1 MKKATGPRTQG
12 VGKKSAEY
20 DTSQAMTTENNQD
33 PPAPQGSPISREQ
46 CANCGATLVEDQR
59 YCLQCGA
66 RHGKPRLDFAAFWG
80 SLSPTDGSGERSD
93 ARNVNATTEQPRAR
107 STTARQPDAQATGT
121 AAARP
126 SAQDVGVAA
135 GHRRSWWG
143 GASLL
148 GPGAPSRGMVAA
160 LAAAVLT
167 VGILAGVALGPGPA
181 NSPADS
187 ATLAQRALAALV
199 ASARSGSPTTT
210 STSTAATPPPITSE
224 PTPTAATTGNTKD
237 KAKPTSSPNEA
248 GSPSESSSE
257 STTSGSSE
265 GSSKSLR
272 SSGESEKPAPGTPIK
287 LPAIKHVWVIA
298 LSGTSF
304 SAALADPTAD
314 SYLAKQLVPKGTL
327 LSNYTLSSSSA
338 LGNGIAL
345 LSGQSVNL
353 DTEQDCP
360 TYSELQP
367 PTVNATTGLAEGV
380 GCVYPATVKTLADE
394 LTAGSL
400 TWKAYVQGMQASAPS
415 GTAPAAGAQ
424 SDTPTTGP
432 APPAGASTTTS
443 AGTAAAASDTT
454 TTPSIGTPSGPGPG
468 GSGTSTGTGA
478 QTQPTTG
485 VTCRRPEPGA
495 TDPNHTPSPGAP
507 YLTYRNPFVY
517 FGSLLS
523 EGACASNDV
532 DLSQL
537 QASLAT
543 PANTPSLSW
552 IAPSACNDGSATPC
566 APGSPAG
573 LTPVD
578 AFLKEVVPQILA
590 TSAYGKEGLIVIVPD
605 SPPASP
611 ASAATKPVGALLLSP
626 FVHSGARVAESFN
639 DFSLLKSISL
649 LFGVLPLGHAN
660 DQATV
665 SFGAT
670 VYGAS
675 EKAASAASTAKKAA
689 QAASTQPRRR
699 PLPDLSGPGTP
710 APHPGG

>member
-1 MKKATGPRTQG
+1 MRKATDLPTQG

-33 PPAPQGSPISREQ
+33 PPTPQGSPISREQ
-46 CANCGATLVEDQR
+46 CAGCGATLVEDQR

-93 ARNVNATTEQPRAR
+93 ARNVNATTEQPKER
-107 STTARQPDAQATGT
+107 STGGTTGQPDAWIDGTATGQ
-121 AAARP
+121 RH
-126 SAQDVGVAA
+126 G
-135 GHRRSWWG
+135 WWT
-143 GASLL
+143 GASFL
-148 GPGAPSRGMVAA
+148 GAGAPSRGMAAA
-160 LAAAVLT
+160 LAAGVLA

-181 NSPADS
+181 SSPADS
-187 ATLAQRALAALV
+187 AALAQRALAALV
-199 ASARSGSPTTT
+199 ASAGSGSPTTT

-224 PTPTAATTGNTKD
+224 PTPTPSA
-237 KAKPTSSPNEA
+237 TSSTKGKTKSAPIPSQS
-248 GSPSESSSE
+248 GSSSESPDE
-257 STTSGSSE
+257 STTSGAPES
-265 GSSKSLR
+265 SSKSSKG
-272 SSGESEKPAPGTPIK
+272 SSENEKTTLGTPIK

-304 SAALADPTAD
+304 SAALANPTAD
-314 SYLAKQLVPKGTL
+314 PYLAKQLVPKGTL
-327 LSNYTLSSSSA
+327 LSNYALSSSSA

-345 LSGQSVNL
+345 LAGQSVNL
-353 DTEQDCP
+353 DTEQNCP

-367 PTVNATTGLAEGV
+367 PTVNATSGLAEGV
-380 GCVYPATVKTLADE
+380 GCVYPAAVKTLADE

-400 TWKAYVQGMQASAPS
+400 TWKAYMQGMEASAPAGS
-415 GTAPAAGAQ
+415 SGTASAAGAQSKAATTGTAPAAAA
-424 SDTPTTGP
+424 SD
-432 APPAGASTTTS
+432 TTS
-443 AGTAAAASDTT
+443 AGMAPAASDTT
-454 TTPSIGTPSGPGPG
+454 TTPSTSTPSGTD
-468 GSGTSTGTGA
+468 TSTGTGA

-485 VTCRRPEPGA
+485 VTCRRPELGA
-495 TDPNHTPSPGAP
+495 TDPNHTPVPGDP

-517 FGSLLS
+517 FDSLLS

-543 PANTPSLSW
+543 PADTPSLSW
-552 IAPSACNDGSATPC
+552 IVPSACNDGSTAPC
-566 APGSPAG
+566 SPGSPAG
-573 LTPVD
+573 LAPVD

-675 EKAASAASTAKKAA
+675 GKAAGAASTAKKAA
-689 QAASTQPRRR
+689 QAASTQPRYRR
-699 PLPDLSGPGTP
+699 LPDLSGPGTP

>member
-1 MKKATGPRTQG
+1 MKKATDPPNTE
-12 VGKKSAEY
+12 VGKKSAEHKP
-20 DTSQAMTTENNQD
+20 SQTMTTENNQD
-33 PPAPQGSPISREQ
+33 QPNPAQGDTSREQ
-46 CANCGATLVEDQR
+46 CAECCATLVEDQR

-66 RHGKPRLDFAAFWG
+66 RHGKPRLDFASFWVG
-80 SLSPTDGSGERSD
+80 LSPTGGFGEHSG
-93 ARNVNATTEQPRAR
+93 ARETNATTEQPRAR
-107 STTARQPDAQATGT
+107 AQGARLGSNTAGGQALPFS
-121 AAARP
+121 APERP
-126 SAQDVGVAA
+126 RGVWPP
-135 GHRRSWWG
+135 RWRPECS
-143 GASLL
+143 
-148 GPGAPSRGMVAA
+148 PS
-160 LAAAVLT
+160 
-167 VGILAGVALGPGPA
+167 GILVGVALGPGPV

-199 ASARSGSPTTT
+199 ASAGSSSQTTT
-210 STSTAATPPPITSE
+210 STSTKATPPPITSE
-224 PTPTAATTGNTKD
+224 PTPTPSA
-237 KAKPTSSPNEA
+237 TSSIKGKTKSEPATSES

-257 STTSGSSE
+257 STTSGSPE
-265 GSSKSLR
+265 GSSKS
-272 SSGESEKPAPGTPIK
+272 SKGSGESEKTAPGTPIK
-287 LPAIKHVWVIA
+287 LPPIKHVWVIA

-314 SYLAKQLVPKGTL
+314 PYLAKQLVPKGTL

-338 LGNGIAL
+338 LGNGVAL
-345 LSGQSVNL
+345 LSGQGVNL
-353 DTEQDCP
+353 DTEQNCP

-380 GCVYPATVKTLADE
+380 GCVYPAAIKTLVDE

-400 TWKAYVQGMQASAPS
+400 TWKAYVQGMEASAPAGSS
-415 GTAPAAGAQ
+415 GAAPTTGAQ
-424 SDTPTTGP
+424 SDTATG
-432 APPAGASTTTS
+432 SL
-443 AGTAAAASDTT
+443 
-454 TTPSIGTPSGPGPG
+454 
-468 GSGTSTGTGA
+468 SGTSTTPSSGPPSDTGSTPSTAGATSGTSV
-478 QTQPTTG
+478 QPQPTTG
-485 VTCRRPEPGA
+485 VTCRRPELGA
-495 TDPNHTPSPGAP
+495 ADPNHTPAPGDP

-517 FGSLLS
+517 FDSLLS

-552 IAPSACNDGSATPC
+552 IVPSACNDGSATPC

-573 LTPVD
+573 LAPVD

-611 ASAATKPVGALLLSP
+611 ASAASKPVGALLLSP

-639 DFSLLKSISL
+639 DFSLSKSISL

-660 DQATV
+660 DQSTV
-665 SFGAT
+665 SFGAK

-675 EKAASAASTAKKAA
+675 GKAASAASTAKKAA
-689 QAASTQPRRR
+689 QAASTQPRHRA
-699 PLPDLSGPGTP
+699 LSDLIDPGTP
-710 APHPGG
+710 ASHPGG

>member
-1 MKKATGPRTQG
+1 
-12 VGKKSAEY
+12 
-20 DTSQAMTTENNQD
+20 MTTESNQD
-33 PPAPQGSPISREQ
+33 QPAPQGSPPSREQ
-46 CANCGATLVEDQR
+46 CAECGATLVEDQR

-66 RHGKPRLDFAAFWG
+66 RRGKPRLDFAAFWG
-80 SLSPTDGSGERSD
+80 ALSPTGGPGERSG
-93 ARNVNATTEQPRAR
+93 ARNANATTEQPRAR
-107 STTARQPDAQATGT
+107 STGNATGQPDAQIGGT
-121 AAARP
+121 AAG
-126 SAQDVGVAA
+126 Q
-135 GHRRSWWG
+135 GHSWWA
-143 GASLL
+143 GASFL
-148 GPGAPSRGMVAA
+148 GAGAPSRGMAAA
-160 LAAAVLT
+160 LSAGVLAI
-167 VGILAGVALGPGPA
+167 GILAGIALGPGPTS
-181 NSPADS
+181 SPADS

-199 ASARSGSPTTT
+199 ASASSDSQATT
-210 STSTAATPPPITSE
+210 STSTTPAATPPPITSE
-224 PTPTAATTGNTKD
+224 PTPTSATTGSASA
-237 KAKPTSSPNEA
+237 KAKSAPASSEA
-248 GSPSESSSE
+248 SGTSESTSE

-265 GSSKSLR
+265 GPSKPSKG
-272 SSGESEKPAPGTPIK
+272 SGESEKTTPGMPIK

-314 SYLAKQLVPKGTL
+314 PYLTKLVPKGTL

-353 DTEQDCP
+353 DTEQNCP
-360 TYSELQP
+360 TYSALEP

-380 GCVYPATVKTLADE
+380 GCVYPAAVKTLADE

-400 TWKAYVQGMQASAPS
+400 TWKAYVQGMEASAPTGS
-415 GTAPAAGAQ
+415 SDTAPAAGAQ
-424 SDTPTTGP
+424 SQTATTGA
-432 APPAGASTTTS
+432 AP
-443 AGTAAAASDTT
+443 AAASDTT
-454 TTPSIGTPSGPGPG
+454 SAGMAPAANDTTTTPSTSTPSGT
-468 GSGTSTGTGA
+468 GTSTGTGA

-485 VTCRRPEPGA
+485 ITCRRPELGTA
-495 TDPNHTPSPGAP
+495 DPNHTPVPGDP

-517 FGSLLS
+517 FDSLLS

-543 PANTPSLSW
+543 PADTPSLSW
-552 IAPSACNDGSATPC
+552 IVPSACNAGSATPC

-573 LTPVD
+573 LAPTD

-590 TSAYGKEGLIVIVPD
+590 TSAYSKEGLIVIVPD

-611 ASAATKPVGALLLSP
+611 ASAASKPVGALLLSP
-626 FVHSGARVAESFN
+626 FVHSDARVAESFN
-639 DFSLLKSISL
+639 DFSLSKSISL

-675 EKAASAASTAKKAA
+675 GKAASAASTAKKAA

-699 PLPDLSGPGTP
+699 PLPDLLDPGSP
-710 APHPGG
+710 ASHPGG